1 MSTMPKKID
10 LNCYKGQTWSRS
22 IYITQN
28 KQPVDLTGC
37 TAAAEVRPA
46 PNSTELTKTLT
57 CTIDAAEGKVTMS
70 LSATDTASMIPN
82 NYAYDLKVVD
92 GGGDVTYY
100 IYGIFA
106 VKGRVT
112 E

>member
-10 LNCYKGQTWSRS
+10 LNCSKGQTWSRNV
-22 IYITQN
+22 YITEN
-28 KQPVDLTGC
+28 DAPVDLTGC

-46 PNSTELTKTLT
+46 PNSNELTKTVT
-57 CTIDAAEGKVTMS
+57 CTIDGAEGKITLS
-70 LSATDTASMIPN
+70 LSASDTAAIIPG
-82 NYAYDLKVVD
+82 NYAYDLKVTD